1 MKNMKKQL
9 KVIGVHLGNIYY
21 VTLLTLKGQELI

>member
-1 MKNMKKQL
+1 MRYSMK

-21 VTLLTLKGQELI
+21 VTPLTLKGQELI